1 MPLWP
6 PRLGSMLEPS
16 PSTLTH
22 ARTHIYTHMRVHTHM
37 HTQAHMCTHA
47 HTCTHT
53 CVRTHI
59 HTRAHTNARAHM
71 CTHKH
76 THTHTHQSPVSFLPP
91 SYWAGTTPGIPP
103 DVLHRQS
110 SRSCNT
116 LWTLAGSPR
125 WMYLFV
131 RLVCGWVAWSFHS
144 SLVLTTW
151 LTLPPITAYRH
162 LRLHNVL
169 E

>member
-6 PRLGSMLEPS
+6 PRPGSMLEPS

-22 ARTHIYTHMRVHTHM
+22 ARTHIYTHMHVRTHM

-53 CVRTHI
+53 C
-59 HTRAHTNARAHM
+59 A
-71 CTHKH
+71 CTHVHTQTH

-103 DVLHRQS
+103 DVLHRRS
-110 SRSCNT
+110 SRSLNT
-116 LWTLAGSPR
+116 LWTRAGSPR